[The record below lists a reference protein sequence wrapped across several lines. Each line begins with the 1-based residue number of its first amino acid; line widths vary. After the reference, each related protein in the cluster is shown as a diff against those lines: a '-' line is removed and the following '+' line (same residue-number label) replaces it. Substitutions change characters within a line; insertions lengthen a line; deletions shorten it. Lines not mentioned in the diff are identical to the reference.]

1 MYWISCH
8 TLIDSRLC
16 VVHKNLGCV
25 YYEKSII
32 DLLPTAYCNLAHAL
46 KEKRV
51 VA

>member
-25 YYEKSII
+25 YYEK
-32 DLLPTAYCNLAHAL
+32 TYCNLAHAL